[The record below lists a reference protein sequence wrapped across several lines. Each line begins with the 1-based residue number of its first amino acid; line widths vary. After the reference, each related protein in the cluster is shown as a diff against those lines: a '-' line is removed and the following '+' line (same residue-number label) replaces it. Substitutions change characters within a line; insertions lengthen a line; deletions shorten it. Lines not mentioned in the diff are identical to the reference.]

1 MKKVILSI
9 DGMTCSACSNGLEK
23 YLNKQ
28 DGIKTASVNLVMNNA
43 SIEYD
48 SSKLSLEDL
57 DKFVEKAGFK
67 SLGIDT
73 FEKEQ
78 RKNSNEKYRLIA
90 QSVFS
95 ILILYVSMSHMVGL
109 PVIPYLNM
117 INYPL
122 KMLNLYW
129 NIGKTII
136 EIQKGDERATYGD
149 AVLDK
154 LSQKLTNEFGKG
166 FSSRN
171 LRTMRKFYLMYPIWK
186 TVSAKLSWSHY
197 LELIKIDE
205 EPKRNFYLNECI
217 NSRWS
222 VRELERQI
230 GSLLYERLVLSANK
244 QKVLELAEKGHE
256 LKTSKDLVK
265 DPFVLEF
272 LDIKENTEYLESD
285 LEKNI
290 LEHLKE
296 FLLELGKGF
305 MFVGS
310 QVRLTL
316 EEDHFY
322 PDLVF
327 YNRLLKCF
335 VIIDLKIGKV
345 THQDIGQMQMYV
357 NYYDREI
364 KKDDENPTVGILL
377 STLKNKT
384 VVKYTLPEDNKN
396 IFSSQYKL
404 HLPTE
409 KELIDAIEEEKTNLR
424 LNNDDNK
431 I

>member
-1 MKKVILSI
+1 MDNKLIDNNYNIDSLFDNIKDMVINSRNRVY
-9 DGMTCSACSNGLEK
+9 SA
-23 YLNKQ
+23 
-28 DGIKTASVNLVMNNA
+28 VNT
-43 SIEYD
+43 E
-48 SSKLSLEDL
+48 
-57 DKFVEKAGFK
+57 
-67 SLGIDT
+67 
-73 FEKEQ
+73 
-78 RKNSNEKYRLIA
+78 
-90 QSVFS
+90 
-95 ILILYVSMSHMVGL
+95 
-109 PVIPYLNM
+109 
-117 INYPL
+117 
-122 KMLNLYW
+122 MLNLYW
-129 NIGKTII
+129 NIGKVIM
-136 EIQKGDERATYGD
+136 EIQQGDERAAYRD

-222 VRELERQI
+222 VRELQRQRD
-230 GSLLYERLVLSANK
+230 SLLYERLTLSANK
-244 QKVLELAEKGHE
+244 EKILELAEKGQI

-272 LDIKENTEYLESD
+272 LDIKENTDYLESD

-290 LEHLKE
+290 IEHLKE

-305 MFVGS
+305 SYVGN

-364 KKDDENPTVGILL
+364 KQKDENSTVGILL
-377 STLKNKT
+377 STNKNET
-384 VVKYTLPEDNKN
+384 IVKYTLPEDNKT
-396 IFSSQYKL
+396 IFSSEYKL

-424 LNNDDNK
+424 LNSDDN
-431 I
+431 

>member
-1 MKKVILSI
+1 MGNELIKNDNEINNIFDNIKELVISSRNKVYSAVNTEMLS
-9 DGMTCSACSNGLEK
+9 
-23 YLNKQ
+23 
-28 DGIKTASVNLVMNNA
+28 
-43 SIEYD
+43 
-48 SSKLSLEDL
+48 
-57 DKFVEKAGFK
+57 
-67 SLGIDT
+67 
-73 FEKEQ
+73 
-78 RKNSNEKYRLIA
+78 
-90 QSVFS
+90 
-95 ILILYVSMSHMVGL
+95 
-109 PVIPYLNM
+109 
-117 INYPL
+117 
-122 KMLNLYW
+122 LYW
-129 NIGKTII
+129 NIGKAIM
-136 EIQKGDERATYGD
+136 EIQQGDERANYGD
-149 AVLDK
+149 AVLDR
-154 LSQKLTNEFGKG
+154 LSEKLTDEFGKG

-171 LRTMRKFYLMYPIWK
+171 LRTMRKFYLIYPIWQ
-186 TVSAKLSWSHY
+186 TVSSKLSWSHY
-197 LELIKIDE
+197 LELIKIE
-205 EPKRNFYLNECI
+205 EDNKRNFYFNECI
-217 NSRWS
+217 NTRWS
-222 VRELERQI
+222 VRELQRQI
-230 GSLLYERLVLSANK
+230 GSLLYERLTLSANK
-244 QKVLELAEKGHE
+244 EKILELDEKGQILE
-256 LKTSKDLVK
+256 SSKDLVK

-272 LDIKENTEYLESD
+272 LDIKENTDYLETD

-345 THQDIGQMQMYV
+345 SHQDIGQMQMYV

-364 KKDDENPTVGILL
+364 KNSDENPTVGILL

-396 IFSSQYKL
+396 IFSSSYKL

-409 KELIDAIEEEKTNLR
+409 QELIEAVEEEKKNFE
-424 LNNDDNK
+424 LNE
-431 I
+431 

>member
-1 MKKVILSI
+1 MDNELIKNDNEINNIFDNIKELVISSRNKVYSAVNTEMLS
-9 DGMTCSACSNGLEK
+9 
-23 YLNKQ
+23 
-28 DGIKTASVNLVMNNA
+28 
-43 SIEYD
+43 
-48 SSKLSLEDL
+48 
-57 DKFVEKAGFK
+57 
-67 SLGIDT
+67 
-73 FEKEQ
+73 
-78 RKNSNEKYRLIA
+78 
-90 QSVFS
+90 
-95 ILILYVSMSHMVGL
+95 
-109 PVIPYLNM
+109 
-117 INYPL
+117 
-122 KMLNLYW
+122 LYW
-129 NIGKTII
+129 NIGKAIM
-136 EIQKGDERATYGD
+136 EIQQGDERANYGD
-149 AVLDK
+149 AVLDR
-154 LSQKLTNEFGKG
+154 LSEKLTDEFGKG

-171 LRTMRKFYLMYPIWK
+171 LRTMRKFYLIYPSWQ
-186 TVSAKLSWSHY
+186 TVSSKLSWSHY
-197 LELIKIDE
+197 LELIKIE
-205 EPKRNFYLNECI
+205 EDNKRNFYFNECI
-217 NSRWS
+217 NTRWS
-222 VRELERQI
+222 VRELQRQI
-230 GSLLYERLVLSANK
+230 GSLLYERLTLSANK
-244 QKVLELAEKGHE
+244 EKILELDEKGQILE
-256 LKTSKDLVK
+256 SSKDLVK

-272 LDIKENTEYLESD
+272 LDIKENTDYLETD

-345 THQDIGQMQMYV
+345 SHQDIGQMQMYV

-364 KKDDENPTVGILL
+364 KNSDENPTVGILL

-396 IFSSQYKL
+396 IFSSSYKL

-409 KELIDAIEEEKTNLR
+409 QELIEAVEEEKKNFE
-424 LNNDDNK
+424 LNE
-431 I
+431 

>member
-1 MKKVILSI
+1 MSKDLIGYNYNIDNIFDSIKDMVISSRNKVYS
-9 DGMTCSACSNGLEK
+9 T
-23 YLNKQ
+23 
-28 DGIKTASVNLVMNNA
+28 VNT
-43 SIEYD
+43 E
-48 SSKLSLEDL
+48 
-57 DKFVEKAGFK
+57 
-67 SLGIDT
+67 
-73 FEKEQ
+73 
-78 RKNSNEKYRLIA
+78 
-90 QSVFS
+90 
-95 ILILYVSMSHMVGL
+95 
-109 PVIPYLNM
+109 
-117 INYPL
+117 
-122 KMLNLYW
+122 MLTLYW
-129 NIGKTII
+129 NIGKAIM
-136 EIQKGDERATYGD
+136 EIQQGDERASYGD
-149 AVLDK
+149 AVLEK

-166 FSSRN
+166 FSIIN
-171 LRTMRKFYLMYPIWK
+171 LRRMRKFYCLFPIRS
-186 TVSAKLSWSHY
+186 TVLNELGWSHY

-205 EPKRNFYLNECI
+205 EPKRKFYMNECI

-230 GSLLYERLVLSANK
+230 GSLLYERLALSADK
-244 QKVLELAEKGHE
+244 QKVLELAERGQI

-424 LNNDDNK
+424 LSNENNV
-431 I
+431 